1 MRQLLG
7 DIDWQRKPDKPQYFI
22 AKPNREIIAKLSEAY
37 DDHIRR
43 KLNDVDELELSVP
56 YKLDVNH
63 LWIDNR
69 NIELLKERYLIK
81 VVHQNQTEWFIIN
94 EISESVGSDKESK
107 TIKCYSAAHELTD
120 KAIRMYEAES
130 YHAEQV
136 LTDLLKNTI
145 WSIDYVDADFK
156 LTYRAF
162 EFPNTNVLS
171 AVLSVAETYNA
182 IVHFDTDKRM
192 ISMTKPELTGINR
205 GLTFSYGKYMKTLG
219 KNIKT
224 DEMVT
229 RLSATGH
236 DGLGIQRVNPTG
248 QNYIENFGFFMYPF
262 ERDQQKQVLSSSY
275 HMSDSLCHALKD
287 YEALVES
294 KRGQFDALLK
304 ERKSLELQLGSLE
317 VELDRLK
324 NNEVVVTDRVI
335 SQQFDQK
342 MFFERYHH
350 SGSSSRSFTL
360 NPIYPYAIL
369 AKIDN
374 AQGVNIQI
382 NGTSVS
388 SSSGKWVL
396 LHKVKGDDQVT
407 ISFDGGTSSVFLQ
420 IASITLDEWN
430 LAGADRDIVERYSLD
445 NTENQI
451 RLKQLEIDSVNR
463 QLQAVQTKISE
474 LQATLAHDQNFTP
487 EQLQEL
493 NLFVIEREFSDEKY
507 IEEEDLYEAALEKF
521 KELQQ
526 PSLSIDIDIVNFLEV
541 IEEQHNWD
549 KLKLGDFVNIKY
561 EPTKTSVVA
570 RISEI
575 NYDFESSNIGIVL
588 SNFKNV
594 NDEASRIEKFLNES
608 KNTSIIVDASKN
620 KWGKAVVD
628 TSSMSKLFDNFW
640 DKITNQINMSINNT
654 VDINNK
660 GITITD
666 PNDPLRFLRLTNGQ
680 VGLTRSGGLR
690 YETAISADGV
700 IAEMVLGKI
709 ILGQRVVIGDTTG
722 VFTIE
727 GSRLMI
733 DDRCGREVVKLG
745 LLSQTPDR
753 FGFYLNRYA
762 SKDCGDTSIMNR
774 VSMTADDGFV
784 IERKRNGG
792 FQKTL
797 YTTLD
802 GDLMFIGDLQ
812 VGEDEK
818 VFKVNKQQ
826 GLSLGASTWSA
837 APFRADM
844 YGNVWMNKLFADD
857 AQIKN
862 SFFKNGEIEGSKLTL
877 RDGGGIMKMYPQ
889 TGFWAGAE
897 EAKDAPVWI
906 KMDGTAI
913 VKKLIVTDTNNTLLM
928 DSENKKIF
936 MNQWDVI
943 GAGAIDAGL
952 IAANIITSQDGFISD
967 LTAGRLSTLTNV
979 AKNEW
984 TNYIRV
990 EGNSIKFITGKVKD
1004 GSEKHK
1010 TLEDGRYLYWKNPD
1024 QKGQMTIEKTN
1035 YPVMEYEMDE
1045 KIKQEISFDGTGDMA
1060 EPRRFIGLGD
1070 GSPNDGGRAIE
1081 RKYRGGYELKY
1092 GASNTGRERSINLSD
1107 QGIFLKVESGG
1118 AKISHNSGSFI
1129 EITSDGA
1136 IHIKST
1142 KDMKFESAGNMKFIA
1157 PRIDLN

>member
-1 MRQLLG
+1 LLG

-81 VVHQNQTEWFIIN
+81 VVRQNQTEWFMIN
-94 EISESVGSDKESK
+94 EIIESVGTDKDSK

-145 WSIDYVDADFK
+145 WSIDYLDADFK

-205 GLTFSYGKYMKTLG
+205 GLTFSYGKYMKSLG

-248 QNYIENFGFFMYPF
+248 QNYIENFGYFMYPF
-262 ERDQQKQVLSSSY
+262 ERDQLKQVLSSSY

-294 KRGQFDALLK
+294 KRGQFDAFLK

-342 MFFERYHH
+342 MFFERYLH
-350 SGSSSRSFTL
+350 SGSSTRSFTL

-396 LHKVKGDDQVT
+396 LHKVKGNDQVT
-407 ISFDGGTSSVFLQ
+407 IGFDGGVSSVFLQ

-474 LQATLAHDQNFTP
+474 LQAMLANDQNFTP

-526 PSLSIDIDIVNFLEV
+526 PSLSFDIDIVNFLEV

-561 EPTKTSVVA
+561 EPTKTFVVA

-745 LLSQTPDR
+745 LLSETPDK

-762 SKDCGDTSIMNR
+762 SKNCGDTSIMNR
-774 VSMTADDGFV
+774 VSMTADEGFV
-784 IERKRNGG
+784 IERKRDGDY
-792 FQKTL
+792 QKTL

-812 VGEDEK
+812 VGEGDK

-826 GLSLGASTWSA
+826 GLSLGASTWSS

-857 AQIKN
+857 AQIEN
-862 SFFKNGEIEGSKLTL
+862 SFFKNGEIEGTKLTL

-897 EAKDAPVWI
+897 EAIDAPVWI

-913 VKKLIVTDTNNTLLM
+913 VKKLIVTDKNNTLLM

-967 LTAGRLSTLTNV
+967 LTAGKLSTLTNV

-1010 TLEDGRYLYWKNPD
+1010 TLEDGRYLYWKNPE
-1024 QKGQMTIEKTN
+1024 QKGQMTIETTN
-1035 YPVMEYEMDE
+1035 WPVMEYEMVE
-1045 KIKQEISFDGTGDMA
+1045 KIKQEISFDGTGDQA

-1118 AKISHNSGSFI
+1118 AKISHSSGSFI

>member
-1 MRQLLG
+1 MLG

>member
-1 MRQLLG
+1 LLG

-81 VVHQNQTEWFIIN
+81 VVRQNQTEWFMIN
-94 EISESVGSDKESK
+94 EIIESVGTDKDSK

-145 WSIDYVDADFK
+145 WSIDYLDADFK

-205 GLTFSYGKYMKTLG
+205 GLTFSYGKYMKSLG

-248 QNYIENFGFFMYPF
+248 QNYIENFGYFMYPF
-262 ERDQQKQVLSSSY
+262 ERDQLKKVLSSSY

-294 KRGQFDALLK
+294 KRGQFDAFLK

-342 MFFERYHH
+342 MFFERYLH
-350 SGSSSRSFTL
+350 SGSSTRSFTL

-396 LHKVKGDDQVT
+396 LHKVKGNDQVT
-407 ISFDGGTSSVFLQ
+407 IGFDGGVSSVFLQ

-474 LQATLAHDQNFTP
+474 LQATLANDQNFTP

-561 EPTKTSVVA
+561 EPTKTFVVA

-575 NYDFESSNIGIVL
+575 NYDFESSNIGIVF

-745 LLSQTPDR
+745 LLSEIPDK

-762 SKDCGDTSIMNR
+762 SKNCGDTSIMNR
-774 VSMTADDGFV
+774 VSMTADEGFV
-784 IERKRNGG
+784 IERKRDGDY
-792 FQKTL
+792 QKTL

-812 VGEDEK
+812 VGEGDK

-826 GLSLGASTWSA
+826 GLSLGASTWSS

-857 AQIKN
+857 AQIEN
-862 SFFKNGEIEGSKLTL
+862 SFFKNGEIEGTKLTL

-897 EAKDAPVWI
+897 EAIDAPVWI

-913 VKKLIVTDTNNTLLM
+913 VKKLIVTDKNNTLLM

-967 LTAGRLSTLTNV
+967 LTAGKLSTLTNV

-1010 TLEDGRYLYWKNPD
+1010 TLEDGRYLYWKNPE
-1024 QKGQMTIEKTN
+1024 QKGQMTIETTN
-1035 YPVMEYEMDE
+1035 WPVMEYEMVE
-1045 KIKQEISFDGTGDMA
+1045 KIKQEISFDGTGDQA

-1118 AKISHNSGSFI
+1118 AKISHSSGSFI

>member
-1 MRQLLG
+1 MLG
-7 DIDWQRKPDKPQYFI
+7 DIDWKRKPDKPRYFI

-81 VVHQNQTEWFIIN
+81 VVHQNQTEWFMIN

-145 WSIDYVDADFK
+145 WSIDYLDADFK

-182 IVHFDTDKRM
+182 IVHFDTDKRT

-205 GLTFSYGKYMKTLG
+205 GLTFSYGKYMKSLG

-275 HMSDSLCHALKD
+275 HMSNSLCHALKD

-294 KRGQFDALLK
+294 KRGQFDAFLK
-304 ERKSLELQLGSLE
+304 ERKSIELQLGSLE

-360 NPIYPYAIL
+360 NPIYPYVIL

-396 LHKVKGDDQVT
+396 LHKVKGNDQVT
-407 ISFDGGTSSVFLQ
+407 IGFDGGVSSVFLQ

-430 LAGADRDIVERYSLD
+430 LAGADLDIVERYSLD

-588 SNFKNV
+588 SNLKNV

-745 LLSQTPDR
+745 LLSETPDR

-784 IERKRNGG
+784 IERKRDGG

-1045 KIKQEISFDGTGDMA
+1045 KIKQEISFDGTGDQA